1 MGLGEAKEVFEAFQ
15 MYTEGAAEYYMAI
28 KDFNM
33 AVAELAR
40 VTGTLSIEPAGPK
53 VQEGDG

>member
-1 MGLGEAKEVFEAFQ
+1 
-15 MYTEGAAEYYMAI
+15 MAI

-53 VQEGDG
+53 VQESGG

>member
-1 MGLGEAKEVFEAFQ
+1 

-40 VTGTLSIEPAGPK
+40 VTGTKSIESTGP
-53 VQEGDG
+53 EAHGPGG